1 MILSSGALP
10 ESAAVPAGAQVRHA
24 ALRGLLRQRGQ
35 PAYCTPSPPSL
46 PNQNKLNFNIYN
58 SSVNYLRITA
68 LYVQM
73 LLFVCCYRCH
83 KVEKCL
89 LTAC

>member
-35 PAYCTPSPPSL
+35 PRPGPGQLHQGGMQT
-46 PNQNKLNFNIYN
+46 
-58 SSVNYLRITA
+58 
-68 LYVQM
+68 
-73 LLFVCCYRCH
+73 
-83 KVEKCL
+83 
-89 LTAC
+89 